1 MRSRQIR
8 RIFFAEFFRLV
19 CVVWPI
25 LSGVLFAMV
34 GPGLLIGHIEGW
46 RIVDALYFTF
56 VTGLTIGYGDLTP
69 RHVVSRLLA
78 VVIGLAGI
86 VLTGLVAAAAT
97 AFGMTPAF
105 VGFIVVALVGGAAE
119 MASAFSAARK
129 NHLDLSVGIALGSA
143 AQIAL
148 FVAPVLVLLS
158 YFIGPAPMDLNFLLG
173 AVAMIL
179 FATLTASLV
188 TTSGRSAWFVGV
200 LAILVYLIFA
210 TALYLLPP
218 AGTT

>member
-119 MASAFSAARK
+119 MASAFSAAGK
-129 NHLDLSVGIALGSA
+129 NRMDLSVSIGLGSA
-143 AQIAL
+143 SQIAL
-148 FVAPVLVLLS
+148 FVAPMLVLLS
-158 YFIGPAPMDLNFLLG
+158 YVIGPAPMDLQFWPG
-173 AVAMIL
+173 AVVMVLIS
-179 FATLTASLV
+179 TVTAFLV
-188 TTSGRSAWFVGV
+188 TSSGRSAWFVGV
-200 LAILVYLIFA
+200 LVMMVYLIFA
-210 TALYLLPP
+210 MTLYLLPP
-218 AGTT
+218 RIQ